1 MIEGSRRLSQ
11 RHITMRVPW
20 HDAGWG
26 GTVCKSPSANTSCLV
41 LARIASGVRPD
52 RDEFAGRAFD
62 SLEITEL
69 PPCIEERGGFMSP
82 HDITLKKTHPYK
94 HSSPDTHGHFGLAPL
109 RLEAYSAACIPFG
122 WMLRRQ
128 VEGDQRSGDAGKAQ
142 SLKLDY
148 DSAREPDLPFETSW
162 IQDRSNQLVMLDTFF
177 GALRPETSLRF
188 FYAKRTPLSEN
199 SRRVIVGVGRV
210 KGIGT
215 STDYTYE
222 SKGALKGVL
231 WERNVRHSI
240 RQGGSD
246 GFLMP
251 YAEILEAA
259 SANDAVPIEDCIVF
273 APDDHFESFSY
284 ASEHLTH
291 DGAIASLLACAK
303 ALKAAASHVEL
314 DVARQLAWVDR
325 EVGKL

>member
-11 RHITMRVPW
+11 RHITIRVPW

-94 HSSPDTHGHFGLAPL
+94 HSSPDTHGHFGLTPL

-142 SLKLDY
+142 SLKLGY
-148 DSAREPDLPFETSW
+148 DFGQRTRPSIRNELDTGSEQSACHAGHILWRASPRDLPLLLLRQTDTPFGKLSPRHRRCRTGQGRRHVNRLSW
-162 IQDRSNQLVMLDTFF
+162 S
-177 GALRPETSLRF
+177 PETGQV
-188 FYAKRTPLSEN
+188 AKRETRP
-199 SRRVIVGVGRV
+199 
-210 KGIGT
+210 
-215 STDYTYE
+215 
-222 SKGALKGVL
+222 
-231 WERNVRHSI
+231 
-240 RQGGSD
+240 
-246 GFLMP
+246 
-251 YAEILEAA
+251 
-259 SANDAVPIEDCIVF
+259 
-273 APDDHFESFSY
+273 
-284 ASEHLTH
+284 
-291 DGAIASLLACAK
+291 
-303 ALKAAASHVEL
+303 
-314 DVARQLAWVDR
+314 
-325 EVGKL
+325 